1 MSLTSTVFYAF
12 LIAGLLVYYILP
24 AKFRWVWLLIMSYV
38 YYWGYNVKSSL
49 YMVFDTV
56 IIYFAAMLIWKINDS
71 SKKYLAQN
79 KEILTKDEKK
89 KYKEKTK
96 KKKRLVLAGGLV
108 LTFGLLAVLKYS
120 KFFLI
125 NFESF
130 FVSIGVT
137 NAHSLA
143 CKMIM
148 AMGLSFYTFQSASY
162 LIDVYM
168 GKYDYEKNIFKLGL
182 FISFFPQI
190 LEGPIGRYDRLAP
203 QLFKGNKFELKNIQ
217 YGFQRVIWG
226 LAKKFILADRAY
238 VFVEAVFGKYYE
250 YGGFVTIAAVLMYSV
265 ELYCDFS
272 GGIDIVIG
280 VAQMF
285 GIKMDENFR
294 QPFFSKSISEFWRR
308 WHITLGTWMKDYVF
322 YPFSLS
328 KKMMKFSKLMK
339 KHFGTFAGKTLPIC
353 LADLLIFFL
362 VGVWHGAAWKFIVY
376 GMYNGIIIAASS
388 LLEPVY
394 EKMFKVT
401 HINKNAKWYRV
412 FQIIRTFILVNIG
425 WFFDDAANLKESFV
439 LMKNVFVNFSI
450 KPLFDVSVRAMMEFS
465 SMDMLAIAVG
475 IAALFIVGVINEKGI
490 DIRKS
495 LAKKPL
501 ILRWAVYLMLVMS
514 IPVLGYVSAETGGFL
529 YAQF

>member
-24 AKFRWVWLLIMSYV
+24 VKFRWVWLLIMSYV

-294 QPFFSKSISEFWRR
+294 QPFFSKSIGEFWRR
-308 WHITLGTWMKDYVF
+308 WHITLGTCMKDYIF
-322 YPFSLS
+322 YPMSLS
-328 KKMMKFSKLMK
+328 KGMNKLSKWGK
-339 KHFGTFAGKTLPIC
+339 KHLGNHLGRTLPIC
-353 LADLLIFFL
+353 FANLVIFFI
-362 VGVWHGAAWKFIVY
+362 VGIWHGAEVRYIAY
-376 GMYNGIIIAASS
+376 GLYNGIIIAFSN
-388 LLEPVY
+388 LCEPIYKKGLE
-394 EKMFKVT
+394 KF
-401 HINKNAKWYRV
+401 HINGDGRGWKIFK
-412 FQIIRTFILVNIG
+412 IIRTFILVNIG
-425 WFFDDAANLKESFV
+425 WIFDCCALGMRTAVKMMTEMFTKLNVQLLTWDIFKQFELKPKDYIV
-439 LMKNVFVNFSI
+439 
-450 KPLFDVSVRAMMEFS
+450 
-465 SMDMLAIAVG
+465 IAVG
-475 IAALFIVGVINEKGI
+475 CVVIFIVGIFKEKGI
-490 DIRKS
+490 KIRETIAS
-495 LAKKPL
+495 KPL
-501 ILRWAVYLMLVMS
+501 AVRWLLYYGIIILALLF
-514 IPVLGYVSAETGGFL
+514 GYTDSGSSGFM
-529 YAQF
+529 YAAF

>member
-168 GKYDYEKNIFKLGL
+168 GKYDYEKIYLNWDFLYH
-182 FISFFPQI
+182 SFHRFWKDR
-190 LEGPIGRYDRLAP
+190 LEGMTGLHHSF
-203 QLFKGNKFELKNIQ
+203 L
-217 YGFQRVIWG
+217 RVIS
-226 LAKKFILADRAY
+226 LNLKIY
-238 VFVEAVFGKYYE
+238 SMVFR
-250 YGGFVTIAAVLMYSV
+250 
-265 ELYCDFS
+265 ELY
-272 GGIDIVIG
+272 G
-280 VAQMF
+280 VLQ
-285 GIKMDENFR
+285 R
-294 QPFFSKSISEFWRR
+294 
-308 WHITLGTWMKDYVF
+308 
-322 YPFSLS
+322 SLFLQTEH
-328 KKMMKFSKLMK
+328 M
-339 KHFGTFAGKTLPIC
+339 C
-353 LADLLIFFL
+353 L
-362 VGVWHGAAWKFIVY
+362 
-376 GMYNGIIIAASS
+376 
-388 LLEPVY
+388 
-394 EKMFKVT
+394 
-401 HINKNAKWYRV
+401 
-412 FQIIRTFILVNIG
+412 
-425 WFFDDAANLKESFV
+425 
-439 LMKNVFVNFSI
+439 
-450 KPLFDVSVRAMMEFS
+450 
-465 SMDMLAIAVG
+465 
-475 IAALFIVGVINEKGI
+475 
-490 DIRKS
+490 
-495 LAKKPL
+495 
-501 ILRWAVYLMLVMS
+501 
-514 IPVLGYVSAETGGFL
+514 
-529 YAQF
+529 

>member
-24 AKFRWVWLLIMSYV
+24 VKFRWVWLLIMSYV

-120 KFFLI
+120 KFFVI

-137 NAHSLA
+137 YALSIS

-162 LIDVYM
+162 LKDVYM
-168 GKYDYEKNIFKLGL
+168 DKYDYEKNIFKLGL

-190 LEGPIGRYDRLAP
+190 LEGPIGRYDRLAS

-250 YGGFVTIAAVLMYSV
+250 YGGFVTIAAGEGLAEIFKGLGVDSVIEGGQTMNPSTEDILNAADSVNADVVFVLPNNKNIILAAQQAASIVEGRKIVVIPTKTIPQGITAMINFEATRSAKENEDAMVESLSTVATGQLTYAVRDTSIDGKEIKNGDIMGLGDSGLLAVGKDIDSTLIEMLDEMMKENDEAELISVYYGEDVTEEDAEAVVAKIEEKYPDTDVELQPGGQPIYYYLVSV
-265 ELYCDFS
+265 E
-272 GGIDIVIG
+272 
-280 VAQMF
+280 
-285 GIKMDENFR
+285 
-294 QPFFSKSISEFWRR
+294 
-308 WHITLGTWMKDYVF
+308 
-322 YPFSLS
+322 
-328 KKMMKFSKLMK
+328 
-339 KHFGTFAGKTLPIC
+339 
-353 LADLLIFFL
+353 
-362 VGVWHGAAWKFIVY
+362 
-376 GMYNGIIIAASS
+376 
-388 LLEPVY
+388 
-394 EKMFKVT
+394 
-401 HINKNAKWYRV
+401 
-412 FQIIRTFILVNIG
+412 
-425 WFFDDAANLKESFV
+425 
-439 LMKNVFVNFSI
+439 
-450 KPLFDVSVRAMMEFS
+450 
-465 SMDMLAIAVG
+465 
-475 IAALFIVGVINEKGI
+475 
-490 DIRKS
+490 
-495 LAKKPL
+495 
-501 ILRWAVYLMLVMS
+501 
-514 IPVLGYVSAETGGFL
+514 
-529 YAQF
+529 

>member
-250 YGGFVTIAAVLMYSV
+250 YGGFVTIAAGEGLAEIFKGLGVDSVIEGGQTMNPSTEDILNAADSVNADVVFVLPNNKNIILAAQQAASIVEGKKIVVIPTKTIPQGITAMINFEATRSAKENEDAMVESLSTVATGQLTYAVRDTSIDGKEIKNGDIMGLGDSGLLAVGKDIDSTLIEMLDEMMKENDEAELISVYYGEDVTEEDAEAVVAKIEEKYPDTDVELQPGGQPIYYYLVSV
-265 ELYCDFS
+265 E
-272 GGIDIVIG
+272 
-280 VAQMF
+280 
-285 GIKMDENFR
+285 
-294 QPFFSKSISEFWRR
+294 
-308 WHITLGTWMKDYVF
+308 
-322 YPFSLS
+322 
-328 KKMMKFSKLMK
+328 
-339 KHFGTFAGKTLPIC
+339 
-353 LADLLIFFL
+353 
-362 VGVWHGAAWKFIVY
+362 
-376 GMYNGIIIAASS
+376 
-388 LLEPVY
+388 
-394 EKMFKVT
+394 
-401 HINKNAKWYRV
+401 
-412 FQIIRTFILVNIG
+412 
-425 WFFDDAANLKESFV
+425 
-439 LMKNVFVNFSI
+439 
-450 KPLFDVSVRAMMEFS
+450 
-465 SMDMLAIAVG
+465 
-475 IAALFIVGVINEKGI
+475 
-490 DIRKS
+490 
-495 LAKKPL
+495 
-501 ILRWAVYLMLVMS
+501 
-514 IPVLGYVSAETGGFL
+514 
-529 YAQF
+529 

>member
-294 QPFFSKSISEFWRR
+294 QPFFSKSIGEFWRR
-308 WHITLGTWMKDYVF
+308 WHITLGTWMKDYIF
-322 YPFSLS
+322 YPMSLTKGMNKLS
-328 KKMMKFSKLMK
+328 KWGK
-339 KHFGTFAGKTLPIC
+339 KHLGNHLGRTLPIC
-353 LADLLIFFL
+353 FANLVIFFI
-362 VGVWHGAAWKFIVY
+362 VGIWHGAEVRYIAY
-376 GMYNGIIIAASS
+376 GLYNGIIIAFSN
-388 LLEPVY
+388 LCEPIYKKGLE
-394 EKMFKVT
+394 KF
-401 HINKNAKWYRV
+401 HINGDGRGWKIFK
-412 FQIIRTFILVNIG
+412 IIRTFILVNIG
-425 WFFDDAANLKESFV
+425 WIFDCCELGMRTAVKMMTEMFTKLNVQLLTWDIFKQFELKPKDYIV
-439 LMKNVFVNFSI
+439 
-450 KPLFDVSVRAMMEFS
+450 
-465 SMDMLAIAVG
+465 IAVG
-475 IAALFIVGVINEKGI
+475 CVVIFIVGIFKEKGI
-490 DIRKS
+490 KIRETIAS
-495 LAKKPL
+495 KPL
-501 ILRWAVYLMLVMS
+501 AVRWLLYYGIIILALLF
-514 IPVLGYVSAETGGFL
+514 GYTDSGSSGFM
-529 YAQF
+529 YAAF

>member
-250 YGGFVTIAAVLMYSV
+250 YGGFVTIAAGEGLAEIFKGLGVDSVIEGGQTMNPSTEDILNAADSVNADVVFVLPNNKNIILAAQQAASIVEGRKIVVIPTKTIPQGITAMINFEATRSAKENEDAMVESLSTVATGQLTYAVRDTSIDGKEIKNGDIMGLGDSGLLAVGKDIDSTLIEMLDEMMKENDEAELISVYYGEDVTEEDAEAVVAKIEEKYPDTDVELQPGGQPIYYYLVSV
-265 ELYCDFS
+265 E
-272 GGIDIVIG
+272 
-280 VAQMF
+280 
-285 GIKMDENFR
+285 
-294 QPFFSKSISEFWRR
+294 
-308 WHITLGTWMKDYVF
+308 
-322 YPFSLS
+322 
-328 KKMMKFSKLMK
+328 
-339 KHFGTFAGKTLPIC
+339 
-353 LADLLIFFL
+353 
-362 VGVWHGAAWKFIVY
+362 
-376 GMYNGIIIAASS
+376 
-388 LLEPVY
+388 
-394 EKMFKVT
+394 
-401 HINKNAKWYRV
+401 
-412 FQIIRTFILVNIG
+412 
-425 WFFDDAANLKESFV
+425 
-439 LMKNVFVNFSI
+439 
-450 KPLFDVSVRAMMEFS
+450 
-465 SMDMLAIAVG
+465 
-475 IAALFIVGVINEKGI
+475 
-490 DIRKS
+490 
-495 LAKKPL
+495 
-501 ILRWAVYLMLVMS
+501 
-514 IPVLGYVSAETGGFL
+514 
-529 YAQF
+529 